1 MDMRNIINTRKDKN
15 ITIQDK
21 KRIYKAT
28 TDPSIS
34 PGALSILQPINY
46 PSSPVTYLCPRDLT
60 QTSSHRVRPRT
71 SSTRTPLLLRIDYA
85 LMPNANSAVPNL
97 LVELSTITKL
107 PPKVTTTTTTTSVL
121 AKLRILHTKTKTR
134 HLHRMTKP
142 SRLLQEENKS

>member
-21 KRIYKAT
+21 KRIYKVT
-28 TDPSIS
+28 TDPSNT
-34 PGALSILQPINY
+34 PGALSNLQHINY

-60 QTSSHRVRPRT
+60 QTSSHRARPRT
-71 SSTRTPLLLRIDYA
+71 SSTRTPLLLRIDCA

-107 PPKVTTTTTTTSVL
+107 PPKVTTTTTSVL

-134 HLHRMTKP
+134 HLHRMTKL
-142 SRLLQEENKS
+142 SRLPQEKNKS